1 MNNIVVKGT
10 IVYLLV
16 GNDWFEYDSAQ
27 IPLGAGAMGTVYIGR
42 NCKTGKNVAIKRVN
56 QQYANVPSIRQRAE
70 IEARMQFRHRNLVEM
85 IGICEQPVSQGGAI
99 FIVSNLVTG
108 INLDQHVKN
117 NLRKFNDSVRRICQ
131 CMLPV
136 LDALDYLHSKNIYH
150 LDIKPSNIM
159 IESGTSNIRLMDLG
173 IVSIGENVD
182 MRSGMIGTPQYAAP
196 EQCDPSYGNI
206 DATTDIY
213 EAGVT
218 LFELL
223 ANYNPYDA
231 PSIMQTVQLHQTIK
245 IPYVEGI
252 NPAIIDVLR
261 KATSVR
267 KEERFKTAMQ
277 FKSALQAAMS
287 TPVTPSKKNNKSIW
301 IIAAVVL
308 IILILLSIIIAL

>member
-1 MNNIVVKGT
+1 MSNIVVKGS
-10 IVYLLV
+10 IVYLQV

-27 IPLGAGAMGTVYIGR
+27 KPLGAGAMGTVYIGH
-42 NCKTGKNVAIKRVN
+42 NCNTGKNVAIKRVN
-56 QQYANVPSIRQRAE
+56 QQYARVPSIRQRAQ
-70 IEARMQFRHRNLVEM
+70 IEAKMQFRHRNLVEM
-85 IGICEQPVSQGGAI
+85 IGICEQPISQGGAI

-108 INLDQHVKN
+108 INLDTHVKN

-131 CMLPV
+131 CMMPV

-182 MRSGMIGTPQYAAP
+182 VRSGMIGTPQYAAP
-196 EQCDPSYGNI
+196 EQCDPTYGII
-206 DATTDIY
+206 DASTDIY

-231 PSIMQTVQLHQTIK
+231 PSIMQTVQLHQSIQ
-245 IPYVEGI
+245 IPYVEGVS
-252 NPAIIDVLR
+252 ASIIEVLR
-261 KATSVR
+261 KATSIR
-267 KEERFKTAMQ
+267 KEERYQTAMQ
-277 FKSALQAAMS
+277 FKKALQMALAA
-287 TPVTPSKKNNKSIW
+287 PPPKKSDNKYLW
-301 IIAAVVL
+301 IIAAAAL
-308 IILILLSIIIAL
+308 IIIILVTIIIVL